1 MSLPDAREI
10 EREALRLAAIV
21 NSSEDAIVSK
31 DLNGIVQ
38 TWNGAA
44 EKMFGYSAEEIVG
57 RPIRLIIPADR
68 QSEED
73 KVLATIREGRAVEH
87 FETVRQRKDGSFVD
101 ISLS

>member
-1 MSLPDAREI
+1 DDTRALEQQ
-10 EREALRLAAIV
+10 ALRLAAIV

-38 TWNGAA
+38 TWNRAA
-44 EKMFGYSAEEIVG
+44 EKMFGYSAEEIIG

-87 FETVRQRKDGSFVD
+87 FETVRQRKDGSP
-101 ISLS
+101 IEI